1 MGVARSMK
9 LLCHLAAFA
18 ALGGSALV
26 AVEAPAAAPKVTHLA
41 FVVDTTGSMRNPR
54 TRALWSAA
62 VAALEEMAA
71 AHPKL
76 KFCQMFDA
84 GGRPLLGSRDQWLA
98 CDNESVEKMKR
109 ALARSLADGTSDP
122 MGGLTHALTLPLPE
136 GMDDR
141 IHICVIGD
149 EFTGTPR
156 VALRALERSNP
167 DDGTGRRRAII
178 SGVQVPTMK
187 GSPTA
192 TRAAFEELMNEAAK
206 RSGGTFNVLP
216 GTN

>member
-1 MGVARSMK
+1 MNRR
-9 LLCHLAAFA
+9 LLVKACGLAALAVFA
-18 ALGGSALV
+18 TAVLT
-26 AVEAPAAAPKVTHLA
+26 AVEVPAAAPKVTHLA

-54 TRALWSAA
+54 TRALWPAV

-76 KFCQMFDA
+76 KFCQMFDS
-84 GGRPLLGSRDQWLA
+84 GGRPMLGSRDQWLA

-141 IHICVIGD
+141 IHLCVIGD

-167 DDGTGRRRAII
+167 DDGAGRRRAII
-178 SGVQVPTMK
+178 SAVQVPTMK
-187 GSPTA
+187 GSPNS
-192 TRAAFEELMNEAAK
+192 TRAAFEELMSEAAK
-206 RSGGTFNVLP
+206 RSGGTFTVLP
-216 GTN
+216 GVN